1 MPGIALRNAPAI
13 KISHVNAV
21 SFSLY
26 RKKLTIPQT
35 ILPQTIDKIKDAYM
49 ETFFLGSNLYRRPVI
64 RPYVASSKA
73 IATAVG
79 NIGGIP
85 NSMLLK
91 TGKTRPMIKPYGH
104 PQIKPQS
111 KIGICIGNNLLPRL
125 GICAVRNG
133 IKSPSARNSPD
144 NTNRLVDN
152 LFNNST
158 PFYLNSY

>member
-13 KISHVNAV
+13 KISHVNAALL
-21 SFSLY
+21 SPY
-26 RKKLTIPQT
+26 KKKLTHPQT
-35 ILPQTIDKIKDAYM
+35 TLPQIIDKINDINM
-49 ETFFLGSNLYRRPVI
+49 EILFLGSNLCRRPVM
-64 RPYVASSKA
+64 RPYAASSKA

-111 KIGICIGNNLLPRL
+111 KTGICIGNYLLPRL

-133 IKSPSARNSPD
+133 IKSPSARNNPD
-144 NTNRLVDN
+144 NTNRLVGN
-152 LFNNST
+152 LFIFF
-158 PFYLNSY
+158 PP

>member
-21 SFSLY
+21 LLSPY

-35 ILPQTIDKIKDAYM
+35 ILPQIMDKINDTYM
-49 ETFFLGSNLYRRPVI
+49 ETLFLGSNLCRRPVM
-64 RPYVASSKA
+64 RPYAASSKA

-111 KIGICIGNNLLPRL
+111 KTGICIGNNLLPIL
-125 GICAVRNG
+125 GICTVRNG
-133 IKSPSARNSPD
+133 IKSPSARNNPD
-144 NTNRLVDN
+144 NTSHLVDN
-152 LFNNST
+152 LSNYSP